1 MASGPGPRHITAS
14 LTSRSKGTSPAGGH
28 GGGET
33 RFGSVVAVAA
43 VVVAVECVAGN
54 SKAEEWGGFGGVA
67 QEGTRWR
74 PHGSGWD
81 RDVVQEVGRAGG
93 RTVRAAQ
100 GSALRRSGAGTP
112 SSSCTSTARRTF
124 MPASYPIPPSAGSST
139 RGPLPARPQLRARV
153 WRPPQVTS
161 RHCKVIFNTNM
172 GHHMIQNCKVLRY
185 E

>member
-1 MASGPGPRHITAS
+1 MEEERQD
-14 LTSRSKGTSPAGGH
+14 
-28 GGGET
+28 
-33 RFGSVVAVAA
+33 SVVAVAA